1 MDELVHGVAGSI
13 SGLISATVWYPLET
27 IRIRLQQK
35 YLEEHNKEN
44 TKSINS
50 NDGKKLNEVKD
61 EKDDIENRLENR
73 EKQEKDKLE
82 ESLLYQTW
90 ILFKKIIKEEGVK
103 GLYSGISS
111 CLFGSVVSYGIY
123 FFTYEYWKNYFIKH
137 NLGKNVLFDSMC
149 TSFLG
154 ALCTAVITNP
164 VWVLNARMSQSKSK
178 VILFLIVNLFRLE
191 IFQT

>member
-1 MDELVHGVAGSI
+1 MDELIHGVAGSM

-35 YLEEHNKEN
+35 YLEEHNKVN
-44 TKSINS
+44 
-50 NDGKKLNEVKD
+50 KKPTNQVDDKKPFEMGD
-61 EKDDIENRLENR
+61 EKDDIENRVQNTVNVDKDNLE
-73 EKQEKDKLE
+73 D
-82 ESLLYQTW
+82 SLLHQTW
-90 ILFKKIIKEEGVK
+90 ILFKKIIKEEGIR

-123 FFTYEYWKNYFIKH
+123 FFSYEYWKNYFVRN
-137 NLGKNVLFDSMC
+137 NLNRNVLFDSMC

-154 ALCTAVITNP
+154 AVCTAVTTNP

-178 VILFLIVNLFRLE
+178 VS
-191 IFQT
+191 